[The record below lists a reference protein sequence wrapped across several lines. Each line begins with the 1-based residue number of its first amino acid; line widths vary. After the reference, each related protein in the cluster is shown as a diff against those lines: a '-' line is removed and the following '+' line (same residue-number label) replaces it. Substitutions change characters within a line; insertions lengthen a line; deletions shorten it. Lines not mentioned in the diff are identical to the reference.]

1 MKRIWRM
8 AGVGLLVVSV
18 SAQVTADERD
28 NSPERPQG
36 GGQHERGPE
45 GGGRPENNQPR
56 PQSPP
61 SRPENNQPRP
71 QSPPSRP
78 ENNQPR
84 PQSPPS
90 RPENNQPRPQI
101 APPRPEN
108 NQPRP
113 ENPHFDRGGPNGG
126 GQGQGRPQGN
136 EPGRPAPQPQPSNS
150 LPIQGR
156 PDTVRQTQEPREG
169 YYRDIPRRND
179 GNQHWEAGGP
189 GSRPGNDGGYH
200 NERPGDNRWPGRPD
214 GHGNGW
220 GPGPQYR
227 PGYMVDRFPER
238 NYRVPY
244 RGQDYFFSG
253 GYWYRP
259 QGPRYVVVAPPY
271 GIRVHYLPDYAR
283 EVWVGGALFFL
294 AAGAYYTYENSTQ
307 QYVVVE
313 PPTAVP
319 APQPAPQGN
328 GYDVVAYPANGQSPA
343 QVQQDGYDCYRW
355 AVQQSGFDPQ
365 AVTYAPAPAVVQAY
379 RQAQGNCLSSRGYQV
394 QY

>member
-1 MKRIWRM
+1 MKRIWRL
-8 AGVGLLVVSV
+8 AGVGLLVVGV
-18 SAQVTADERD
+18 GTQVLADERD
-28 NSPERPQG
+28 NVPGEGQGPQG

-45 GGGRPENNQPR
+45 GGRRPEN
-56 PQSPP
+56 S
-61 SRPENNQPRP
+61 
-71 QSPPSRP
+71 
-78 ENNQPR
+78 
-84 PQSPPS
+84 
-90 RPENNQPRPQI
+90 
-101 APPRPEN
+101 PPRPEN
-108 NQPRP
+108 PQPRP
-113 ENPHFDRGGPNGG
+113 QNEHFDRGGPNGG
-126 GQGQGRPQGN
+126 GQWQARPQGN
-136 EPGRPAPQPQPSNS
+136 EQARPAPQPSNN

-156 PDTVRQTQEPREG
+156 PDTVRQTQEPRQG
-169 YYRDIPRRND
+169 YYRDIPRRSDDNR
-179 GNQHWEAGGP
+179 HWEAGGP
-189 GSRPGNDGGYH
+189 GSRPGYNGHPDDH
-200 NERPGDNRWPGRPD
+200 RWPGRPD

-227 PGYMVDRFPER
+227 PGYVVDRFPDR

-283 EVWVGGALFFL
+283 EVWVGGSLLFL
-294 AAGAYYTYENSTQ
+294 AAGAYYAYEESTQ
-307 QYVVVE
+307 QYVVVQ
-313 PPTAVP
+313 PPAAVP

-365 AVTYAPAPAVVQAY
+365 AVTYAPDPAVVQTY

>member
-8 AGVGLLVVSV
+8 AGVGLLVVTV
-18 SAQVTADERD
+18 GTQVMAEEQR
-28 NSPERPQG
+28 PEA
-36 GGQHERGPE
+36 GGQHERGAERGRQGNEQPRPQNNQPRPQPQNNQP
-45 GGGRPENNQPR
+45 RPENNQPR
-56 PQSPP
+56 PQ
-61 SRPENNQPRP
+61 
-71 QSPPSRP
+71 
-78 ENNQPR
+78 
-84 PQSPPS
+84 
-90 RPENNQPRPQI
+90 
-101 APPRPEN
+101 
-108 NQPRP
+108 
-113 ENPHFDRGGPNGG
+113 NPHFDRAEQQQHGG
-126 GQGQGRPQGN
+126 GQGQARPQGA
-136 EPGRPAPQPQPSNS
+136 EQPRPAPQPANN
-150 LPIQGR
+150 LPIQSR
-156 PDTVRQTQEPREG
+156 PDTVRQTQEPRQG

-189 GSRPGNDGGYH
+189 GSRPGNNGGGYNNGH
-200 NERPGDNRWPGRPD
+200 PGDNRWPGRPD

-227 PGYMVDRFPER
+227 PGYIVDRFPDR

-283 EVWVGGALFFL
+283 EVWVGGSLLFL
-294 AAGAYYTYENSTQ
+294 AAGAYYAYEQSTQ
-307 QYVVVE
+307 QYVVVQ
-313 PPTAVP
+313 PPAQVP

-365 AVTYAPAPAVVQAY
+365 AATYAPDPAVVQTY

>member
-8 AGVGLLVVSV
+8 AGVGLLIVTVGT
-18 SAQVTADERD
+18 QVMADESR
-28 NSPERPQG
+28 PEG

-45 GGGRPENNQPR
+45 GNEQSRPQNNQPRPQNKQPRPENNQPR
-56 PQSPP
+56 PQ
-61 SRPENNQPRP
+61 
-71 QSPPSRP
+71 
-78 ENNQPR
+78 
-84 PQSPPS
+84 
-90 RPENNQPRPQI
+90 
-101 APPRPEN
+101 
-108 NQPRP
+108 
-113 ENPHFDRGGPNGG
+113 NPHFDRAEQPPHG
-126 GQGQGRPQGN
+126 GQWQGRPQGA
-136 EPGRPAPQPQPSNS
+136 EQPRPAPQPANN
-150 LPIQGR
+150 LPIQSR
-156 PDTVRQTQEPREG
+156 PDTVRQTQEPRQG

-179 GNQHWEAGGP
+179 DNRNWEAGGP
-189 GSRPGNDGGYH
+189 GSRPGYNGH
-200 NERPGDNRWPGRPD
+200 PNDNRWPGRPD

-227 PGYMVDRFPER
+227 PGYVVDRFPDR

-283 EVWVGGALFFL
+283 EVWVGGSLLFL
-294 AAGAYYTYENSTQ
+294 AAGAYYAYEQSTQ
-307 QYVVVE
+307 QYVVVQ
-313 PPTAVP
+313 PPTQVP

-365 AVTYAPAPAVVQAY
+365 AVTYAPDPAVVQTY

>member
-18 SAQVTADERD
+18 GAQVMADERD
-28 NSPERPQG
+28 NAPREGQGPQ
-36 GGQHERGPE
+36 GQHERGPE
-45 GGGRPENNQPR
+45 GGRRPEN
-56 PQSPP
+56 
-61 SRPENNQPRP
+61 
-71 QSPPSRP
+71 
-78 ENNQPR
+78 
-84 PQSPPS
+84 
-90 RPENNQPRPQI
+90 

-113 ENPHFDRGGPNGG
+113 QNPHGERA
-126 GQGQGRPQGN
+126 GQWQGRPQGN
-136 EPGRPAPQPQPSNS
+136 EPSRPAPQPQPSNN
-150 LPIQGR
+150 LPIQSR
-156 PDTVRQTQEPREG
+156 PDTVRQTQEPRQG

-179 GNQHWEAGGP
+179 DNRHWEAGGP
-189 GSRPGNDGGYH
+189 GQRAGNNGGGFNNGRPDDH
-200 NERPGDNRWPGRPD
+200 RWPGRPD

-227 PGYMVDRFPER
+227 PGYVVDRFPER
-238 NYRVPY
+238 NFRVPY

-283 EVWVGGALFFL
+283 EVWVGGSLLFL
-294 AAGAYYTYENSTQ
+294 AAGAYYAYEESSQ
-307 QYVVVE
+307 QYVVVQ
-313 PPTAVP
+313 PPAQVP
-319 APQPAPQGN
+319 SPPPAPQGN

-365 AVTYAPAPAVVQAY
+365 AATYAPDPAVVQTY

>member
-18 SAQVTADERD
+18 GTQVIADERD
-28 NSPERPQG
+28 NSPGQGPRPQG

-45 GGGRPENNQPR
+45 GAGRPDNNPPR
-56 PQSPP
+56 PQ
-61 SRPENNQPRP
+61 
-71 QSPPSRP
+71 
-78 ENNQPR
+78 
-84 PQSPPS
+84 
-90 RPENNQPRPQI
+90 
-101 APPRPEN
+101 APPV
-108 NQPRP
+108 
-113 ENPHFDRGGPNGG
+113 DRGGHNGG
-126 GQGQGRPQGN
+126 GQWQGRPPVN
-136 EPGRPAPQPQPSNS
+136 EPGRPQPQPSNN

-156 PDTVRQTQEPREG
+156 PDTVRQTQEPRQG

-179 GNQHWEAGGP
+179 DNRHWEAGGP
-189 GSRPGNDGGYH
+189 GSRPGDNGHPND
-200 NERPGDNRWPGRPD
+200 NRWDNRWPGRPD

-220 GPGPQYR
+220 GPGPQHR
-227 PGYMVDRFPER
+227 PGYVVDRFPDR

-259 QGPRYVVVAPPY
+259 QGPRYVVVRPPY
-271 GIRVHYLPDYAR
+271 GIRVQYLPDYAR
-283 EVWVGGALFFL
+283 EVWVGGSLLFL
-294 AAGAYYTYENSTQ
+294 AAGAYYAYEQNTQ

-313 PPTAVP
+313 PPAQVP

-355 AVQQSGFDPQ
+355 AAQQSGFDPQ
-365 AVTYAPAPAVVQAY
+365 TATYAPDPAVVQTY
-379 RQAQGNCLSSRGYQV
+379 RQAQGNCLGGRGYQV

>member
-45 GGGRPENNQPR
+45 GGA
-56 PQSPP
+56 
-61 SRPENNQPRP
+61 RPENNQPRP